1 MYTIEELIDIIQGD
15 LTISCALPKALP
27 DVEIRRL
34 VENKAKPWFYQ
45 NYMYA
50 VQKMYYYLDSTALT
64 TDEYT
69 KYRYITLPCEIQTI
83 TWIYPIR
90 NISLFNLGINNP
102 NLSINMGVTNQP
114 YVSSYV
120 TTIGDLGV
128 YKAILANFSDMLNQ
142 FSKTT
147 IRYQYN
153 QMSNRLHLL
162 GTNSRGDTGSINGSE
177 NMILECYANVEA
189 EALYADPL
197 FIKYITGLAKQQLG
211 NLYGRFSFQLPGGV
225 TYNTADLISQGK
237 EEVTEVVDYIKGMT
251 NASFFFMV
259 KR

>member
-1 MYTIEELIDIIQGD
+1 MYTIEELIDVIQGD

-34 VENKAKPWFYQ
+34 IENKAKPWFYQ

-50 VQKMYYYLDSTALT
+50 VQKMYYYLDGAALT
-64 TDEYT
+64 SDEYT

-147 IRYQYN
+147 IKYQYN
-153 QMSNRLHLL
+153 QMANRLHLL
-162 GTNSRGDTGSINGSE
+162 GANSRGDSGNINGTE
-177 NMILECYANVEA
+177 NMIIECYANIEA
-189 EALYADPL
+189 EALYADPI
-197 FIKYITGLAKQQLG
+197 FIKYVTGLAKQQLG
-211 NLYGRFSFQLPGGV
+211 NLYGRFDFVLPGGV
-225 TYNTADLISQGK
+225 KYNAADLIAQGK
-237 EEVTEVVDYIKGMT
+237 EEVTEVVEYIKGMT